1 MRGQDIQQ
9 AQLFSY
15 LSLEDRVPSDHPL
28 RPIRAMV
35 DTALLAMGAKFQQI
49 YSPIG
54 RPGIPPERLLR
65 TLLLQV
71 LYSVRSERQMME
83 QLDFNILYRWFV
95 GLNMDD
101 PVWDVT
107 VFTKNRDRL
116 LEGDIAQGFFDQVL
130 AQARCNKLLSDEH
143 FSVDGTLIEAWASNK
158 SFRPK
163 DESAPPPNGGKR
175 NQGVNFRKEKRSNA
189 THRSTSDPEARL
201 FKKSA
206 GTQAR
211 LCYMGHVIM
220 ENRNGL
226 AVSARLTQASG
237 TAEREACLE
246 MLSDTGANGRITL
259 GADKQYDVQAF
270 VNILR
275 SLKVTPHVAQ
285 NDTNRASAIDGRTT
299 RHPGYAISISKRKR
313 IEEVFGWLKTV
324 GGLRKTRQ
332 RGTHRVGWTI
342 TFSLAAYNLV
352 RMRRLMPTG

>member
-1 MRGQDIQQ
+1 MVVDPLGRQHLLDLGEQEVDFALHHLRRQLEVLADDVEHDVASRIERVDRSRLALWGYGGRLQSEAAHDLVSQWGGELDIP
-9 AQLFSY
+9 
-15 LSLEDRVPSDHPL
+15 LE
-28 RPIRAMV
+28 
-35 DTALLAMGAKFQQI
+35 AMGL
-49 YSPIG
+49 
-54 RPGIPPERLLR
+54 GIPP
-65 TLLLQV
+65 
-71 LYSVRSERQMME
+71 RQHLE
-83 QLDFNILYRWFV
+83 AYF
-95 GLNMDD
+95 GLNE
-101 PVWDVT
+101 VVSRT
-107 VFTKNRDRL
+107 S
-116 LEGDIAQGFFDQVL
+116 G
-130 AQARCNKLLSDEH
+130 S
-143 FSVDGTLIEAWASNK
+143 
-158 SFRPK
+158 
-163 DESAPPPNGGKR
+163 SA
-175 NQGVNFRKEKRSNA
+175 
-189 THRSTSDPEARL
+189 EARL

-226 AVSARLTQASG
+226 AVSVRLTQASG

-246 MLSDTGANGRITL
+246 MLSDTGPNGRITL

-332 RGTHRVGWTI
+332 RGTHRVGWTF

-352 RMRRLMPTG
+352 RIRRLMTTG